1 VNLQRSA
8 GAALLLIFLV
18 AHLAL
23 LPRTLEDLD
32 SINFA
37 LGVRQFDVARH
48 QPHPPG
54 YPVYIAAAK
63 LSTAV
68 FRAVGVDAAAPRG
81 LAVWSAVGGTA
92 ALAALLLFFRRLE
105 GRHSLA
111 WWATLVAGASP
122 LFWFMA
128 LRPLSDMFGFAA
140 AMWVAALATGS
151 PSRRELAAAALIAG
165 LALGIRAQAG
175 MALPVLAFALLTKS
189 DGQGRVTAALA
200 FTAGVVVWA
209 LPLIVASGGPGG
221 YLAALG
227 SQAGEDFSGVVM
239 LWTHPQARVAAAA
252 LVNTF
257 VWPWDWWLGVVMC
270 GLAAVGIARIGWRAP
285 RVPVT
290 LFLVFGPYA
299 AFHLLFQET
308 ATTRYALPLVP
319 VIAYAAMAA
328 AEGLPARALP
338 AAAIGIAAISLMQ
351 AIPASILYAREGAPA
366 FRAFDDMATTA
377 HSGERVDTL
386 AMHASARRAAE
397 WAAPILPGRVA
408 RPPHGREW
416 LALVELWK
424 AEPGARVWFAA
435 DPVRTD
441 LSLFDPEA
449 RKLARAYRWGFI
461 KPPFVGGAR
470 PDDVDWY
477 QMSPPNWMLERGWS
491 LTAEV
496 AGITA
501 LDGAGPHMAPA
512 IAWLKPRPEETT
524 VLIGGRVIGNK
535 PATLVASL
543 DGRTVASL
551 QLAPGYFLHYI
562 TLAPGQLDGS
572 RVYLPLEMKSSG
584 DDHPVVKLE
593 QFDAQPPGVR
603 MLAYDT
609 GWYEPEFNRAEGSWR
624 WMSEKA
630 TLWVRPTGQPL
641 TLRINGES
649 PLKYYDAAPRVR
661 VLVADQ
667 EIAAF
672 TPSADFDQAV
682 TLPADLLNRANGHV
696 VLESSR
702 FFVPGGAGGGGD
714 QRHLALRIYRVSID

>member
-8 GAALLLIFLV
+8 GAALLLLFLV

-37 LGVRQFDVARH
+37 LGVRQFDVAKH

-54 YPVYIAAAK
+54 YPVYIAVSK
-63 LSTAV
+63 LSTAAL
-68 FRAVGVDAAAPRG
+68 RAAGVDAAAPRG
-81 LAVWSAVGGTA
+81 LAIWSALAGTA
-92 ALAALLLFFRRLE
+92 ALAALALFFRRLE
-105 GRHSLA
+105 GRHALA

-128 LRPLSDMFGFAA
+128 LRPLSDMLGFAA
-140 AMWVAALATGS
+140 VMWVAALVTGA

-175 MALPVLAFALLTKS
+175 MAVPILAFALLTRAN
-189 DGQGRVTAALA
+189 GQARVTAALA
-200 FTAGVVVWA
+200 FGAGVVVWA
-209 LPLIVASGGPGG
+209 LPLIVASGGLGA

-239 LWTHPQARVAAAA
+239 LWTHPQPRVAAAA

-270 GLAAVGIARIGWRAP
+270 GLAAVGLARIAWRAP
-285 RVPVT
+285 RVVVT
-290 LFLVFGPYA
+290 LVVVFAPYA
-299 AFHLLFQET
+299 VFHLLFQET
-308 ATTRYALPLVP
+308 ATTRYALPLLP
-319 VIAYAAMAA
+319 VVAYGAMAA
-328 AEGLPARALP
+328 VEGLPARALP
-338 AAAIGIAAISLMQ
+338 AGAIGIAALSLML
-351 AIPASILYAREGAPA
+351 AVPASVRYAREGAPV

-377 HSGERVDTL
+377 HSGERVETL

-397 WAAPILPGRVA
+397 WAASILPVRVE
-408 RPPHGREW
+408 RPLHGREW

-424 AEPGARVWFAA
+424 REPAARVWFAA

-441 LSLFDPEA
+441 LSLFDPHG

-461 KPPFVGGAR
+461 KAPFVGGAR
-470 PDDVDWY
+470 PDDVDWF
-477 QMSPPNWMLERGWS
+477 QMAPPDWMLERGWS

-501 LDGAGPHMAPA
+501 LDGTGPHVAPA
-512 IAWLKPRPEETT
+512 IAWLKRRPEEITA
-524 VLIGGRVIGNK
+524 VLGGRVIGTDK
-535 PATLVASL
+535 PVTLVATL
-543 DGRTVASL
+543 NGGAIASFPL
-551 QLAPGYFLHYI
+551 TAGYFFRLI

-572 RVYLPLEMKSSG
+572 QAYVPLALTSSG
-584 DDHPVVKLE
+584 DQHVLKLE
-593 QFDAQPPGVR
+593 QFDAQPPGVQ
-603 MLAYDT
+603 MFAYDT
-609 GWYEPEFNRAEGSWR
+609 GWFEPEFNLAEGRSWR

-649 PLKYYDAAPRVR
+649 PLKYFDAAPRVR

-667 EIAAF
+667 EVASF
-672 TPSADFDQAV
+672 SPSADFDQAI
-682 TLPADLLNRANGHV
+682 TLPADLLARVNGHV

-702 FFVPGGAGGGGD
+702 FFVPGGTSGGD